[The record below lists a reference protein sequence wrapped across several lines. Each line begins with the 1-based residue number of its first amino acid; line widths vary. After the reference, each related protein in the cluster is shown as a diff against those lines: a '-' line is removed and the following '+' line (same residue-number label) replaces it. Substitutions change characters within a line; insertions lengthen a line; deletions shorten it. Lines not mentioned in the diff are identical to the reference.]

1 MGNVDRLTRVNELLK
16 REIADLLERNPYPG
30 AGSMLI
36 SVTMVKSSVDLRNAT
51 VHISVFGGRPSEGP
65 EVIRHLQRL
74 RPELQRK
81 IAADLA
87 FKHTPVLDFRLDER
101 LSKADKVLEMLNQAK
116 DEEKSD
122 A

>member
-36 SVTMVKSSVDLRNAT
+36 SVTMVKCSVDLRNAT
-51 VHISVFGGRPSEGP
+51 VHISVFGGRSSAGHD
-65 EVIRHLQRL
+65 VIRHLQRL

-81 IAADLA
+81 IATDLA

-101 LSKADKVLEMLNQAK
+101 LGKADKVLEMLNQAK
-116 DEEKSD
+116 EEESPD